1 MSVSVTFHSGHR
13 VLLASEFFMARRPI
27 VDRQQDLVAHEL
39 LFCSITPQG
48 ELLPTAPLEDQP
60 TSASVIA
67 DVYQHGLGRVIGDLM
82 GTLHIDAAGLMSDIF
97 SFLSP
102 EKVVLEIAGVSGV
115 TPEIGARLSELRDA
129 GFHFAL
135 ILHDEHGMTHGPV
148 HELLPFVDGVRIDIT
163 GKDAAQLR
171 QFCSTFQSHQK
182 KLLAENVETIEQF
195 KTCFDLGFDFFQ
207 GYYFMQPHIL
217 AGKKLSP
224 SQMAITR
231 LIALVTSDADNDEV
245 EHCIKGDVTLGL
257 NLLRIANTPAFS
269 VHRIDSLRQAL
280 MVLGRNQL
288 QRWLQIM
295 LYAEPAAH
303 GHIMMPLL
311 AQATT
316 RGRLMELL
324 AQKLRPGNRS
334 FADTAFTVGIMSL
347 MDTLFSMPMDEIL
360 QQIPVVEEVSDALLQ
375 RQGFF
380 GKLLSL
386 VDYTE
391 WRSKTDTLLQQT
403 ANELR
408 LSHNDLYLIQLAA
421 FEWSDH
427 VTCSIRS

>member
-13 VLLASEFFMARRPI
+13 ILLASEFFIARRPI
-27 VDRQQDLVAHEL
+27 VDRDQNLVAHEL
-39 LFCSITPQG
+39 LFCNISPQG
-48 ELLPTAPLEDQP
+48 ELPFSASVEDQP
-60 TSASVIA
+60 TSASVVA

-82 GTLHIDAAGLMSDIF
+82 GVLHIDADAVMSDIF
-97 SFLSP
+97 DFLSP
-102 EKVVLEIAGVSGV
+102 EKVVLAITGMQGV
-115 TPEIGARLSELRDA
+115 TPEVIARLDELTNA

-135 ILHDEHGMTHGPV
+135 ILNGENRDV
-148 HELLPFVDGVRIDIT
+148 DALLPYIEGVRIDIT
-163 GKDAAQLR
+163 GKDEATLQS
-171 QFCSTFQSHQK
+171 FCQTYQSHQK
-182 KLLAENVETIEQF
+182 KLLAENVDSIEQF
-195 KTCFDLGFDFFQ
+195 ESCLKLGFDFFQ
-207 GYYFMQPHIL
+207 GYYFMQPRIL

-231 LIALVTSDADNDEV
+231 LLGLVTSDAENDEI

-257 NLLRIANTPAFS
+257 NLLRLANTPAFS

-295 LYAEPAAH
+295 LYADRRTEGRP
-303 GHIMMPLL
+303 MLPLL

-316 RGRLMELL
+316 RGRMMELL

-334 FADTAFTVGIMSL
+334 IADTGFTVGIMSL

-360 QQIPVVEEVSDALLQ
+360 HQIPVIEEVSDALLH
-375 RQGFF
+375 RQGYF
-380 GKLLSL
+380 GKLLAL
-386 VDYTE
+386 VEYTE
-391 WRSKTDTLLQQT
+391 WHSKTDTLLLQAIQ
-403 ANELR
+403 ELR
-408 LSHNDLYLIQLAA
+408 LTHNDLYQLQLAA

-427 VTCSIRS
+427 VTHSMR